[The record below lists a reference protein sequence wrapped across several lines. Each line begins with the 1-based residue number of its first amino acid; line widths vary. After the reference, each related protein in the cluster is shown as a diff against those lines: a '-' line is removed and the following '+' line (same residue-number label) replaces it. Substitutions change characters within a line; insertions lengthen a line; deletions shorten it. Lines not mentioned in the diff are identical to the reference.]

1 MNFGSAI
8 KYGFQNYAN
17 FKGVV
22 ERATYWWWMLLYF
35 IVVFGIQII
44 SFATSSL
51 FMNEEIGSGIGNGA
65 FLGSSV
71 LGLAPLVLYLPTL
84 ALTIRRMRD
93 VGLNPLLLLL
103 SIVPFVLIMVGIVV
117 GAIAGGSSGAYIG
130 SEDGLNPFG
139 YLVGAWSGAALG
151 ALPGLLVGLG
161 WAIFLI
167 VMLARPTKTA
177 AQGNKYAAL

>member
-17 FKGVV
+17 FKGVAD
-22 ERATYWWWMLLYF
+22 RATYWWWMLLYF

-51 FMNEEIGSGIGNGA
+51 YMNEEIGSGA

-71 LGLAPLVLYLPTL
+71 LGLAPLALYLPTL

-139 YLVGAWSGAALG
+139 YLFGAWSGAALG
-151 ALPGLLVGLG
+151 ALPGLLAGLG

-167 VMLARPTKTA
+167 VMLARPSKTA
-177 AQGNKYAAL
+177 AQGNRYATS

>member
-17 FKGVV
+17 FKGVAD
-22 ERATYWWWMLLYF
+22 RASYWWWMLFYA
-35 IVVFGIQII
+35 IVVFGVQFVSI
-44 SFATSSL
+44 AV
-51 FMNEEIGSGIGNGA
+51 SGFSMGQDSAGPA
-65 FLGSSV
+65 FLGGSV
-71 LGLAPLVLYLPTL
+71 LDLAPLALYLPTL
-84 ALTIRRMRD
+84 GLTIRRMRD
-93 VGLNPLLLLL
+93 VGLNPFLLLL

-167 VMLARPTKTA
+167 VMLARPSKT
-177 AQGNKYAAL
+177 